1 MNFAE
6 NKKWPTSARWRGR
19 TLDVVGGYVRGVG
32 GSRRHLLRA
41 SALRQTVSEYH
52 PLCTISCGLPP
63 SGLQCYWVLWWAVKL
78 QETGC
83 YGVHGV
89 TGYTLCCSRGRRPCT
104 ASRMGFVGDWPLATA
119 VNQSNGWQPRAADA
133 AMAEAAR

>member
-1 MNFAE
+1 MCLGTVVKTSAKWFCGLVVVSTFLKFPIQMNFAE

-32 GSRRHLLRA
+32 GSRQHLLRA
-41 SALRQTVSEYH
+41 SALGQTVGEYH

-83 YGVHGV
+83 YGVHGL
-89 TGYTLCCSRGRRPCT
+89 TGYTL
-104 ASRMGFVGDWPLATA
+104 
-119 VNQSNGWQPRAADA
+119 
-133 AMAEAAR
+133 